1 MDHYNVPNSRYTV
14 EQLHLNTSRFTLL
27 LLGTLGA
34 ALIVFAIKLAL
45 AFRLELYSDEI
56 FYWQASQFPALA
68 YSDLPFMAALLAGIG
83 TEIFGNTP
91 FGVRVFFLLFGMA
104 VPILIYWVAL
114 PIHGKGYALMSAA
127 LSLCMPT
134 LAIMGLLAVP
144 DAALLVFGL
153 LFIGMLE
160 RATRLGDV
168 SFWVAAGVAAAL
180 GLCTHYRFSLY
191 IVAAVLFF
199 IFDKRQWHYWK
210 MPRLWLAGG
219 IASIGL
225 YPALSFNFL
234 NGLSGLDYHLVER
247 HPWHFQPEG
256 LLHPFIQATVVTPLL
271 YACLLYTLWRLLKQG
286 YYGDKQA
293 QLFALFASTNLG
305 VYFLLA
311 PWSDTTRTTVHWP
324 ISGYLPLLVFAPTT
338 LDMLRQRLTR
348 LFPTWNATG
357 LVLLVPI
364 TGFLGSMLLF
374 AGIGSQGFN
383 QSLQGL
389 VGPGVLSNKMA
400 GWTPLAAHL
409 QSLKVQHDLP
419 ADVLIVTDNYYTAA
433 QISFATG
440 SNRVFT
446 TDSNKA
452 IRDGR
457 LTQYQIWNRDTN
469 GLLDNWSADA
479 VFITEDSTLDSLE
492 KTSVM
497 TKACELFS
505 EVNLLDQL
513 FLFQGDKIFSFYMA
527 KGLRPADLHRSSF
540 SECPLPSDSWLDTP
554 AHDADLVGQTQ
565 ISGWAINS
573 SGISQIRVMLDAR
586 VVAETERT
594 LARDDVV
601 TLKNTITDPGSPLL
615 GFAVE
620 IDTTL
625 FENGRYQLSLE
636 LITGAGERQLSS
648 TRDVIIN
655 NP

>member
-1 MDHYNVPNSRYTV
+1 MNTSRYT
-14 EQLHLNTSRFTLL
+14 FLL
-27 LLGTLGA
+27 FGTFSA
-34 ALIVFAIKLAL
+34 ALIVFVIKLVL

-68 YSDLPFMAALLAGIG
+68 YSDLPFMAALLAGLG
-83 TEIFGNTP
+83 TEVFGNTP

-114 PIHGKGYALMSAA
+114 PIHGKVHALMSAA

-191 IVAAVLFF
+191 IVAAFLFF
-199 IFDKRQWHYWK
+199 VIDKRQWYYWK
-210 MPRLWLAGG
+210 TLRFWFAGG
-219 IASIGL
+219 IASVGL

-247 HPWHFQPEG
+247 HPWHFQLEG
-256 LLHPFIQATVVTPLL
+256 LLHPLIQATAVTPLL

-293 QLFALFASTNLG
+293 MLFALFAATNLG
-305 VYFLLA
+305 VYLLLA

-324 ISGYLPLLVFAPTT
+324 ISGYLPLLVFAPVTFD
-338 LDMLRQRLTR
+338 LLRQRLTG
-348 LFPTWNATG
+348 LFPRWNGTRLA
-357 LVLLVPI
+357 LLVPI

-389 VGPGVLSNKMA
+389 LGPGVLSNKMA
-400 GWTPLAAHL
+400 GWAPLAEHL
-409 QSLKVQHDLP
+409 HNLKVQHQLP
-419 ADVLIVTDNYYTAA
+419 ADILIVTDNYYTAA

-469 GLLDNWSADA
+469 GLLENWSADA
-479 VFITEDSTLDSLE
+479 VFITEDSTLDSIE

-497 TKACELFS
+497 SKACGLFS
-505 EVNLLDQL
+505 EVNLVDQL

-527 KGLRPADLHRSSF
+527 RGLRPTDLQRSIF
-540 SECPLPSDSWLDTP
+540 PECPLPSDSWLDTP
-554 AHDADLVGQTQ
+554 AHDAELNGQTQ

-573 SGISQIRVMLDAR
+573 SGISKIRVLLDAK
-586 VVAETERT
+586 VVAETGRT

-601 TLKNTITDPGSPLL
+601 TLKNTMTDPGAPLL

-636 LITGAGERQLSS
+636 LMTGAGERQLSS
-648 TRDVIIN
+648 TRNVRIN

>member
-1 MDHYNVPNSRYTV
+1 
-14 EQLHLNTSRFTLL
+14 
-27 LLGTLGA
+27 
-34 ALIVFAIKLAL
+34 
-45 AFRLELYSDEI
+45 
-56 FYWQASQFPALA
+56 
-68 YSDLPFMAALLAGIG
+68 
-83 TEIFGNTP
+83 
-91 FGVRVFFLLFGMA
+91 
-104 VPILIYWVAL
+104 
-114 PIHGKGYALMSAA
+114 
-127 LSLCMPT
+127 MPT

-180 GLCTHYRFSLY
+180 GLSTHYRFSLY
-191 IVAAVLFF
+191 IVAALLFF
-199 IFDKRQWHYWK
+199 VIDKRQWHYWK
-210 MPRLWLAGG
+210 TLRFWLAGG

-247 HPWHFQPEG
+247 HPWHFQLEG
-256 LLHPFIQATVVTPLL
+256 LLHPLIQATAVTPLL

-293 QLFALFASTNLG
+293 LLFALFAATNLG
-305 VYFLLA
+305 VYLLLA

-324 ISGYLPLLVFAPTT
+324 ISGYLPLLVFAPVT
-338 LDMLRQRLTR
+338 LDMLRQRLTGV
-348 LFPTWNATG
+348 FPTWNATG
-357 LVLLVPI
+357 LALLVPI
-364 TGFLGSMLLF
+364 TGLLGSMLLF

-400 GWTPLAAHL
+400 GWTPLAEHL
-409 QSLKVQHDLP
+409 QNLKVQHDLP
-419 ADVLIVTDNYYTAA
+419 ADILIVTDNYYTAA
-433 QISFATG
+433 QINFATG

-469 GLLDNWSADA
+469 GLLENGSADA
-479 VFITEDSTLDSLE
+479 VFITEDSTLDSIE

-497 TKACELFS
+497 SKACGLFS

-527 KGLRPADLHRSSF
+527 KGLRPADLQRSIF
-540 SECPLPSDSWLDTP
+540 PECPLPSDSWLDTP
-554 AHDADLVGQTQ
+554 AHDAELVGQAQ

-573 SGISQIRVMLDAR
+573 SGINQIRVLLNAKA
-586 VVAETERT
+586 VAETGRT
-594 LARDDVV
+594 LVRDDVV
-601 TLKNTITDPGSPLL
+601 TLKNTITDPGAPRL
-615 GFAVE
+615 GFAAE

-648 TRDVIIN
+648 TRNVRIN